1 MLCEWLTTDFLKK
14 CKSCSLCALIL
25 CYDGIVEE
33 PTGNHSF
40 FFPIEKAPTEMAGAF
55 SLSKKVTEK
64 WPFSRIGDENA
75 V

>member
-1 MLCEWLTTDFLKK
+1 MIE
-14 CKSCSLCALIL
+14 
-25 CYDGIVEE
+25 
-33 PTGNHSF
+33 NHERS
-40 FFPIEKAPTEMAGAF
+40 

>member
-1 MLCEWLTTDFLKK
+1 MPLADRIALNKQKK
-14 CKSCSLCALIL
+14 LLQHDVAA
-25 CYDGIVEE
+25 V
-33 PTGNHSF
+33 
-40 FFPIEKAPTEMAGAF
+40 

>member
-1 MLCEWLTTDFLKK
+1 MEKEWNRKIFGTKK
-14 CKSCSLCALIL
+14 RGFRSLRK
-25 CYDGIVEE
+25 
-33 PTGNHSF
+33 PR
-40 FFPIEKAPTEMAGAF
+40 

>member
-1 MLCEWLTTDFLKK
+1 MAKPILLKQ
-14 CKSCSLCALIL
+14 
-25 CYDGIVEE
+25 
-33 PTGNHSF
+33 
-40 FFPIEKAPTEMAGAF
+40 EKTAIIKLHQNKNRKPVKAGPSSKRRVL

>member
-1 MLCEWLTTDFLKK
+1 MKK
-14 CKSCSLCALIL
+14 
-25 CYDGIVEE
+25 G
-33 PTGNHSF
+33 
-40 FFPIEKAPTEMAGAF
+40 APQNKNFAVRP